1 MRGSKRYMKI
11 TFSISFSWNNKI
23 EATQNEVESHF
34 KCGSNLSFFCD
45 EYEMMEASYLKVDVN
60 DGIYIY
66 VILVTEIKKGS
77 KATIIRS
84 EMKLF

>member
-1 MRGSKRYMKI
+1 MWLKSLI
-11 TFSISFSWNNKI
+11 
-23 EATQNEVESHF
+23 
-34 KCGSNLSFFCD
+34 FCD